1 MLPQKLL
8 LKERWNMIR
17 TPDVITMGIIM
28 VKDMSAGTIMGII
41 MAKTMSVGTIMEKVI
56 IMVMKAAT
64 VITVKDMSADITMA
78 KGSTAVMRRETKDAV
93 VATANKRVV

>member
-28 VKDMSAGTIMGII
+28 VKDMSVGTIM
-41 MAKTMSVGTIMEKVI
+41 AKIMSVGTIMGKAI

-64 VITVKDMSADITMA
+64 VITVKDMSADIIMA
-78 KGSTAVMRRETKDAV
+78 KGSTAAMRRETKDAV
-93 VATANKRVV
+93 VATASERVV

>member
-17 TPDVITMGIIM
+17 TPDVITMGVIM
-28 VKDMSAGTIMGII
+28 VKY
-41 MAKTMSVGTIMEKVI
+41 MSVGTIMGKAI

-64 VITVKDMSADITMA
+64 VITVKDMSADIIMA
-78 KGSTAVMRRETKDAV
+78 KGSTAAVRRETKDAV
-93 VATANKRVV
+93 VATASERVV

>member
-28 VKDMSAGTIMGII
+28 VKDMSVGTIM
-41 MAKTMSVGTIMEKVI
+41 AKIMSVGTIMGKAI

-64 VITVKDMSADITMA
+64 AITVKDMSADIIMA
-78 KGSTAVMRRETKDAV
+78 KGSTAAMRRETKDAV
-93 VATANKRVV
+93 VATASERVV